1 MVEPELDL
9 GPRSRSVSRC
19 ESRSQSRRS
28 SVMSVRSEDDLDC
41 SWRVWRSSR
50 RRLSINVV
58 LLWNIFLFWNIFHFT
73 VLSERRKS
81 SVVSISGED
90 HGVKSVGNMS
100 RSISRLGR
108 ILGEVSET
116 KVVRGRTF
124 LSNNSSRSV
133 DLTLHLTSFCP
144 SQPRQGPPEDAG
156 GPRYQAQPQV
166 WASHHVCRLHQ
177 DTGGPLK
184 NRKNW
189 AMRLC
194 IFSNKC

>member
-1 MVEPELDL
+1 MTWTVPGGSGDPHGE
-9 GPRSRSVSRC
+9 GC
-19 ESRSQSRRS
+19 QSMS
-28 SVMSVRSEDDLDC
+28 SCFE
-41 SWRVWRSSR
+41 
-50 RRLSINVV
+50 
-58 LLWNIFLFWNIFHFT
+58 IFFGLKIFHFT

-144 SQPRQGPPEDAG
+144 PQPRQGPPEDAG

-166 WASHHVCRLHQ
+166 
-177 DTGGPLK
+177 
-184 NRKNW
+184 
-189 AMRLC
+189 
-194 IFSNKC
+194 